1 MIKVQQAL
9 ENIENVQTL
18 AELTDTVLGQ
28 VVIEQFA
35 ATAATATP
43 KIVQDKILSDYN
55 GALTKEFIRVVR
67 EVVKSTDS

>member
-35 ATAATATP
+35 ATSATATR
-43 KIVQDKILSDYN
+43 KIVQDKFLSDYN

>member
-1 MIKVQQAL
+1 MNKVQQAL

-35 ATAATATP
+35 ATSATATP